1 MANLRGLSQS
11 AYSRLE
17 SWGSMSSVW
26 QMRQCSEP
34 LRMRPSELLRRME
47 LHEAQ
52 LGRQGVPILIAK
64 KVNPAAALMVIALLP
79 ALLAS
84 AR

>member
-1 MANLRGLSQS
+1 
-11 AYSRLE
+11 
-17 SWGSMSSVW
+17 
-26 QMRQCSEP
+26 
-34 LRMRPSELLRRME
+34 MRPSELLRRME